1 MKRFCFLLLV
11 IFLSVALAFPTS
23 AKHTEMSL
31 SAKSAVLI
39 ELESGSIL
47 YKKNAHLRLP
57 MASTTKI
64 MTALVAIELGDLDKK
79 VKIDPRACGIEGS
92 SIYMTETEELTLR
105 SLLYALMLASANDAA
120 AAIAYEIGG
129 SIERFAE
136 LMNEKAL
143 SLGLK
148 STHFENPHGLD
159 AKEHYTTAYDLAIIT
174 AEALKN
180 EEFLEICS
188 TKQTVIPMNDGGKRY
203 LSNHN
208 KMLRLYHGAI
218 GVKTG
223 FTKKSGR
230 CLVSAAERDGLTL
243 IAVTLNAPDDWNDHK
258 KLLDFGFSNYER
270 VLIANKGEFTLELDA
285 MGGALPS
292 LIVANSKPLS
302 ASTPK
307 DNTKLTQRIEV
318 MRPIFAPVKS
328 GAIVGE
334 VKYYYK
340 DKLVASSPLI
350 AVHQLDARE
359 SKHGL
364 FTRIKNLLFG

>member
-1 MKRFCFLLLV
+1 MKKFCFLLLA
-11 IFLSVALAFPTS
+11 IILSVALAFPVN
-23 AKHTEMSL
+23 AKNEGISL

-39 ELESGSIL
+39 EAESGAIL

-64 MTALVAIELGDLDKK
+64 MTALVAVEHGDLDKS

-92 SIYMTETEELTLR
+92 SIYMTDGEELTLR

-129 SIERFAE
+129 SIEGFAA
-136 LMNEKAL
+136 LMNEKAKE
-143 SLGLK
+143 LGLK
-148 STHFENPHGLD
+148 STSFKNPHGLYED
-159 AKEHYTTAYDLAIIT
+159 GHYTSAYDLAIIT
-174 AEALKN
+174 AKALQN
-180 EEFLEICS
+180 EEFLGICS
-188 TKQTVIPMNDGGKRY
+188 TKQITIPMSDGGQRY

-208 KMLRLYHGAI
+208 KMLRLYDGAI

-230 CLVSAAERDGLTL
+230 CLVSAAERNGLTL

-258 KLLDFGFSNYER
+258 KLLDFGYGNYQR
-270 VLIANKGEFTLELDA
+270 VLIANKGDFTASLDV
-285 MGGALPS
+285 MGGDYPGVV
-292 LIVANSKPLS
+292 VANSREMS
-302 ASTPK
+302 AFIPK
-307 DNTKLTQRIEV
+307 NNTELTYKIEV
-318 MRPIFAPVKS
+318 TRPIFAPIKS
-328 GAIVGE
+328 GTILGE

-350 AVHQLDARE
+350 VLHQLDAKE
-359 SKHGL
+359 SKIGL
-364 FTRIKNLLFG
+364 ITRIKNLLFK